1 MINAQLIELLK
12 QYIEDDLVCVRVA
25 GSNKHLKIIN
35 VDDGCDVG
43 MLEVIVE
50 PFESDVNYYA
60 ETNKL
65 AENWNRNTV
74 IDKSMVGKTYSVYN
88 GSRFVPVTPN
98 SENIGKKLIDL
109 AMKV

>member
-1 MINAQLIELLK
+1 MINSQLVELLK
-12 QYIEDDLVCVRVA
+12 GFSHNSLVSIRVA
-25 GSNKHLKIIN
+25 GSDMRLKIVN

-43 MLEVIVE
+43 MLEVVAE
-50 PFESDVNYYA
+50 PFENNDNYYA
-60 ETNKL
+60 ETNKQ
-65 AENWNRNTV
+65 AEDWDHNTV